1 MADTKDIVPEL
12 YEQITK
18 AYKSNL
24 KKNQTVKACKKNLKK
39 RYSRKLKEEIKN
51 IATNFALWH
60 DRN

>member
-24 KKNQTVKACKKNLKK
+24 AKNQTVKACEKKLEKDK
-39 RYSRKLKEEIKN
+39 MEFSELTQYAGAVGDCAGK
-51 IATNFALWH
+51 ALI
-60 DRN
+60 